1 MLVHEFLEQ
10 SADRL
15 PGKTA
20 LVCGEKRL
28 SYTEIE
34 VQSNRL
40 SHAFSEQGIGKQ
52 DRIVVFLDNS
62 LESILSIFATLK
74 LGGVF
79 VVINPLIKKN
89 KLRYIL
95 NDCDARV
102 LVTDSRKLRTVKDA
116 LSQCRSLKSVFTTDS
131 VEASDTVPEN
141 VKLQSLPDILR
152 EHNPDRPNPNII
164 DIDLASLIYTSGST
178 GIPKGVMMTH
188 LNMTS
193 AADSIITY
201 LENQEKDIILSV
213 LPLAFDYGLYQVLMA
228 FRFGGTVILEKSFT
242 YPFQIIELLI
252 KEKATGFPLVPTIAA
267 ILLKM
272 SDLKK
277 YDFEHLRYIT
287 NTAQALPAQHIS
299 QLQEIFPKTDIYS
312 MYGLTECKRVSY
324 LPPAELRKRPGSVGI
339 PMPNT
344 EAYIVSE
351 HGEKILQPDRIGEL
365 VVRGSNVMKGYW
377 NLIEETDMVLK
388 PGLIPGEKVL
398 YTGDLFK
405 QDDEGYLYFVSRKD
419 DMLKVSGERVSPK
432 EVESVLHALDG
443 VNEAAVI
450 GVPDSILGQA
460 VMAFVTLK
468 GGNALTVED
477 IARHCTQN
485 MESFMV
491 PRHVV
496 ILEDLPRTSNGKL
509 DKLSLAESSNVYME
523 AGKEK

>member
-1 MLVHEFLEQ
+1 MSFWNEALTVFRE
-10 SADRL
+10 RL
-15 PGKTA
+15 PWSAKK
-20 LVCGEKRL
+20 KRL
-28 SYTEIE
+28 TYAEIE
-34 VQSNRL
+34 VLSNRMA
-40 SHAFSEQGIGKQ
+40 HALIEQGIGKQ
-52 DRIVVFLDNS
+52 DRVAVFLDNS
-62 LESILSIFATLK
+62 VESILSIFATLK

-89 KLRYIL
+89 KLQYIL
-95 NDCDARV
+95 NDCDAGV

-116 LSQCRSLKSVFTTDS
+116 LSQCRSLRSVFITDP
-131 VEASDTVPEN
+131 VETSEAGPEGMTF
-141 VKLQSLPDILR
+141 LPMPDILQKQ
-152 EHNPDRPNPNII
+152 NPDRPKPDII

-188 LNMTS
+188 LNMVS

-201 LENQEKDIILSV
+201 LENQENDIILSV

-242 YPFQIIELLI
+242 YPFQVIDLLI

-277 YDFEHLRYIT
+277 YDFSHLRYIT
-287 NTAQALPAQHIS
+287 NTAQALPAQHI
-299 QLQEIFPKTDIYS
+299 QRLQDIFPFTDIYS

-324 LPPAELRKRPGSVGI
+324 LPPAELKKRPGSVGI

-351 HGEKILQPDRIGEL
+351 TGERILQPDRIGEL
-365 VVRGSNVMKGYW
+365 VVRGSHVMKGYW
-377 NLIEETDMVLK
+377 NLKDETEAVLK
-388 PGLIPGEKVL
+388 PGEIPGEKVL

-405 QDDEGYLYFVSRKD
+405 QDDEGYLYFVSRND

-432 EVESVLHALDG
+432 EVESVLHALEG
-443 VNEAAVI
+443 INEAAVI
-450 GVPDSILGQA
+450 GVPDEILGQA

-468 GGNALTVED
+468 RKNALSVDD
-477 IARHCTQN
+477 IIKYCSQN

-496 ILEDLPRTSNGKL
+496 ILEDLPRTSNGKI
-509 DKLSLAESSNVYME
+509 DKLVLAETALSIPE
-523 AGKEK
+523 AKSK